1 MYRKTKE
8 RYRKQN
14 PERHVTER
22 HVPERHVPERQVTER
37 HVTERQTLERHLTES
52 KDMYF
57 GEARCGKQKSI
68 FQKIFGKK
76 NSKQTLPE
84 KMKTNIFYFKTL
96 TNSFIFFKPASKL
109 DPKDI
114 CLLQCLAQAL
124 FT

>member
-22 HVPERHVPERQVTER
+22 HVTERHVPERQVTERHVTERQVTER

-68 FQKIFGKK
+68 TIYFSENFRK
-76 NSKQTLPE
+76 E
-84 KMKTNIFYFKTL
+84 KFKT
-96 TNSFIFFKPASKL
+96 
-109 DPKDI
+109 DI
-114 CLLQCLAQAL
+114 A
-124 FT
+124 